1 LLAAGVYGAAGI
13 YTISGALGVPRTADA
28 AGLIGAYV
36 VWGLLFLIIG
46 ALAAGATLLTNKWRA
61 WFVGA
66 PVILACGLPL
76 ALISAF
82 WIDMEKGDFHRRQL
96 DEEMQSGRYAFGDQP
111 TLLAVARAIRANDQD
126 AIRAAAKNVPDLQ
139 AVGRE
144 GTTLLCWTVRQAWQR
159 RELVEAVK
167 TLLSLGADPNYTN
180 GHRESFALAESVHG
194 PLAGLRAMLDA
205 GGNPNARSEYGWP
218 IVFIHFK
225 LGYYKDEERARLD
238 LLLDRGA
245 DINSVVPEDESESS
259 KYSLVLYTTQ
269 SGMHDSREYANALHL
284 LERGADPN
292 RTGADGMTLGKMLT
306 EHRKKFGNRAP
317 PEFAALW
324 EWAQAHGIVGRAAD

>member
-46 ALAAGATLLTNKWRA
+46 ALAAGATLLTNKSRA

-126 AIRAAAKNVPDLQ
+126 AICKRSDAK
-139 AVGRE
+139 ARRCSVGR
-144 GTTLLCWTVRQAWQR
+144 
-159 RELVEAVK
+159 
-167 TLLSLGADPNYTN
+167 
-180 GHRESFALAESVHG
+180 
-194 PLAGLRAMLDA
+194 
-205 GGNPNARSEYGWP
+205 
-218 IVFIHFK
+218 
-225 LGYYKDEERARLD
+225 
-238 LLLDRGA
+238 
-245 DINSVVPEDESESS
+245 
-259 KYSLVLYTTQ
+259 
-269 SGMHDSREYANALHL
+269 
-284 LERGADPN
+284 
-292 RTGADGMTLGKMLT
+292 
-306 EHRKKFGNRAP
+306 
-317 PEFAALW
+317 
-324 EWAQAHGIVGRAAD
+324 